1 MRSDKDADLGEL
13 FIKYF
18 DGNTASLIDFFAR
31 TLNILFQLKNNLSMA
46 NQFIK
51 VDIQGVTALIN
62 KSHIVV
68 AKFGDSSVTRLQ
80 LSNGDIIEITHTPQ
94 LFKEIQS

>member
-1 MRSDKDADLGEL
+1 
-13 FIKYF
+13 
-18 DGNTASLIDFFAR
+18 
-31 TLNILFQLKNNLSMA
+31 MA

-51 VDIQGVTALIN
+51 VDMQGVTALIN
-62 KSHIVV
+62 KSHIVI
-68 AKFGDSSVTRLQ
+68 AKFGDPSVTRLQ